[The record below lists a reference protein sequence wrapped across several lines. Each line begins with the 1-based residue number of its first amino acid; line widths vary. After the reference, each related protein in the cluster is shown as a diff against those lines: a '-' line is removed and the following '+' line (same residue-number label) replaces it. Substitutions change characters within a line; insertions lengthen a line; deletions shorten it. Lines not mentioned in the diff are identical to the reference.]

1 LNVKL
6 LPGSKDFKIT
16 KASQGLPGDDNI
28 LVPGAFYA
36 EVGLEAS
43 KNLLEMSPFNLELAV
58 EFYRPLR
65 LSPGSPCEAFVILK
79 SFE

>member
-1 LNVKL
+1 MKIPMSLMFRKSFPLDGILYISL
-6 LPGSKDFKIT
+6 LFFS
-16 KASQGLPGDDNI
+16 
-28 LVPGAFYA
+28 GAFYA

-79 SFE
+79 SFEPSL